1 MKIGFTLSPGGLMLP
16 YHVGA
21 LAALQYNGV
30 LSENS
35 PVAGSSAGSIA
46 AVAHSCGI
54 DPRKML
60 EVTIEVSEASA
71 RMGGARGRLLPLLKE
86 KMKHLIDEEAFLR
99 LCERP
104 GPTGVAFREVFPR
117 PTNFL
122 QTTFRDEADL
132 IRSTSF
138 SCMFPFFST
147 NWPCALDTSSPIA
160 RLVVD
165 GFFTVP
171 RDRFGCP
178 DFEMANVQ
186 VDRTVALAV
195 FPSGVMNMAAFN
207 PDDIISPSS
216 DTDLANLF
224 RIATQSTSRQD
235 LTGVYEQGWKD
246 AERWCVQELARK
258 APLGLVT
265 MPMRKL

>member
-1 MKIGFTLSPGGLMLP
+1 MKIGYTLSPGGLMLP

-21 LAALQYNGV
+21 LAALQYNG
-30 LSENS
+30 LLTEIS
-35 PVAGSSAGSIA
+35 PLAGSSAGAIA
-46 AVAHSCGI
+46 VVAHSCGI
-54 DPRKML
+54 DPRQVL
-60 EVTIEVSEASA
+60 ELTIEVSDTTAQ
-71 RMGGARGRLLPLLKE
+71 MGGARGRLLPLLKE
-86 KMKHLIDEEAFLR
+86 KMNHLIDEEAFLK

-117 PTNFL
+117 PTNIL
-122 QTTFRDEADL
+122 QTTFRDRADL
-132 IRSTSF
+132 IQSTCF
-138 SCMFPFFST
+138 SSMFPFFST
-147 NWPCALDTSSPIA
+147 NWPCTLDTSSPVA

-178 DFEMANVQ
+178 DFATMDNVQ

-195 FPSGVMNMAAFN
+195 FPSRVMNMVAFH

-216 DTDLANLF
+216 SMDDTTPDLANLV
-224 RIATQSTSRQD
+224 RIATQSTSRHE

-246 AERWCVQELARK
+246 AEKWCMKELDK
-258 APLGLVT
+258 N
-265 MPMRKL
+265 